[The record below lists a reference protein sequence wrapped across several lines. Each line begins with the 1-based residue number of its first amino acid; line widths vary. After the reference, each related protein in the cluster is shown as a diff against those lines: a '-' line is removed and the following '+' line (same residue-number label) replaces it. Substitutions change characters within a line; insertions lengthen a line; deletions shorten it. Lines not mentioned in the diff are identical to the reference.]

1 MEKKKGNL
9 WTVIIVVILVI
20 IIGGLFGSQGA
31 GSKSIKI
38 GYISPM
44 SGPAAAYGDYTRK
57 AFQLALDEWNASHTD
72 KMQAIYEDGKCAP
85 ADAVTAANKLINVDK
100 VNFLMTFC
108 TGETNAVAPIA
119 EQNKIILLTSGTTAP
134 NIVKGKYIFRN
145 IGSVGSGLPVLTKLA
160 YDFNKQIALISEN
173 TDYAA
178 STKNGFTQ
186 QYTALGGKVL
196 FDESFDA
203 KSLDFKTI
211 ITKLKESKVESIFVV
226 VQSLDN
232 SAVLFKQMKELNYH
246 PQIFTTEGAISTKAL
261 DKYTKEGYE
270 NIVEGAV
277 LVQPYFDRENP
288 KAKIMI
294 SAYDTKFGTS
304 TGPIP
309 ESYLA
314 THYDAVSLIGEAVEN
329 VGNNSDAISN
339 YFLTKIS
346 NWSGA
351 IGSFGFDKTGDT
363 IVQTQTK
370 IVKGGNI
377 VEYK

>member
-1 MEKKKGNL
+1 MENKKGKL
-9 WTVIIVVILVI
+9 WLIVSIVI
-20 IIGGLFGSQGA
+20 IIAIISLIFGNNKV
-31 GSKSIKI
+31 SKNVKI

-44 SGPAAAYGDYTRK
+44 SGSAAAYGDYTRK
-57 AFQLALDEWNASHTD
+57 AFQLALEEWNANHND
-72 KMQAIYEDGKCAP
+72 KIEAIYEDGKCAP
-85 ADAVTAANKLINVDK
+85 ADAVTAANKLINIDK

-119 EQNKIILLTSGTTAP
+119 EKNKVILLTSGTTAP

-178 STKNGFTQ
+178 STKNGFSQ
-186 QYTALGGKVL
+186 QYKVLGGKVL

-211 ITKLKESKVESIFVV
+211 IAKLKNSKVESVFVV

-232 SAVLFKQMKELNYH
+232 SAVLFKQMKELNYN
-246 PQIFTTEGAISTKAL
+246 PKIFTTEGAISAKAL
-261 DKYTKEGYE
+261 DKYTKEGYG

-277 LVQPYFDRENP
+277 LVQPYFDANNP
-288 KAKIMI
+288 KAKMMLG
-294 SAYDTKFGTS
+294 AYDAKYGTS

-309 ESYLA
+309 QSYLA
-314 THYDAVSLIGEAVEN
+314 THYDAVSLIGEAVSR
-329 VGNNSDAISN
+329 VGNDSDAVSN
-339 YFLTKIS
+339 YFLTKIK
-346 NWSGA
+346 NWIGA
-351 IGSFGFDKTGDT
+351 IGSFGFDKAGDT
-363 IVQTQTK
+363 IVSTQTK
-370 IVKGGNI
+370 IVKNGSI